1 MCINEAYDDVANW
14 DFIPEMAINRMAL
27 IPNNPLF
34 GLNAIRGAFPSDIAN
49 SFNYQGEEVR
59 GRSFGPA
66 GVAAQA
72 GVQNGNYSAYWPA
85 DSVHDDGWRD
95 FSSFSSA
102 PGSGQL

>member
-1 MCINEAYDDVANW
+1 MANW